1 MKTYNYDGAIV
12 SALEEDIQ
20 NGDITTS
27 AILINPRKAF
37 AEFLVKE
44 CGIIAGVKVCERV
57 FLLKNSEL
65 EFESIIEDG
74 TQVKEGK
81 IIATVKGDASSIL
94 QAERTALNFLQRMSG
109 IATITNKFVKKIKH
123 TKAKILDTRK
133 TVPGLRHF
141 DKLAV
146 KLGGGENH
154 RFGLYDMFLIKD
166 NHIEVAGSITEA
178 IEQCR
183 DYQNRN
189 KTNYKIEVEVKNL
202 NEIEEALKCNV
213 EIIML
218 DNFSTGM
225 MKEAVKLVNGRCLT
239 EASGGITLENVAEV
253 AETGVDFVSTGAITH
268 SVKGLDI
275 SLMIR
280 HKIND

>member
-27 AILINPRKAF
+27 AILINQRKAF

-225 MKEAVKLVNGRCLT
+225 MKEAVILVNGRCLT

>member
-27 AILINPRKAF
+27 AILINQRKAF

>member
-27 AILINPRKAF
+27 AILINQRKAF

-166 NHIEVAGSITEA
+166 NHIEVAGSITEV